1 MIFAQV
7 DVPAIL
13 AATVPLAVA
22 IIGGGLTMAWRL
34 GGLERTVKDLVGDVK
49 DMRTEVKVI
58 DAKTDAASAAATA
71 AAAAAAVVNTRTSD
85 VLAHAKGRE
94 Q

>member
-1 MIFAQV
+1 MLAQV

-13 AATVPLAVA
+13 AATIPLGAA

-34 GGLERTVKDLVGDVK
+34 GGLERTVKNLVDEMK

-58 DAKTDAASAAATA
+58 DAKTDAAAVAATA
-71 AAAAAAVVNTRTSD
+71 AAASAAALATVAGQNGPRTP
-85 VLAHAKGRE
+85 
-94 Q
+94 